1 MANLALQTTQ
11 APGFSQSF
19 LSDQPAHFRSWASAV
34 LLLAALLFL
43 LRLGDRSF
51 WGSESRWGEITREM
65 QLTGNYFWPTI
76 NGEVYYDK
84 PLLSY
89 WLIAATTYLTGELN
103 ELTVRLPSAVAGLL
117 GVALLMAL
125 TRQLYGDRTAIL
137 AGFILATCF
146 SYVFWSRVASADIEN
161 VAGVLAALT
170 LYFRNQERPTGWW
183 VVGLWLIMSVTSLT
197 KGLLGFV
204 LPLLVIGSYSLLA
217 DGWRNLAQKIRHGP
231 LKARLGWFVTQNRWF
246 FNYKTLLAMGVAV
259 CVYAL
264 PFAISAALMGSNIG
278 PSTVVR
284 ENFTRF
290 FEPFDHRGPFYL
302 YTYAIFELM
311 APWCL
316 FLPAA
321 LIGIHAK
328 PEGRSDRFVLAY
340 FWATF
345 VFFTLS
351 GSRRDYYLLPILPA
365 AAIMVARLF
374 SAPWKA
380 WVSRISWLMN
390 VGFFLLV
397 CSVALLAVIGAIGL
411 FVPAVR
417 PEPFINL
424 PPLVERT
431 LWVGFFTFTLMLIV
445 AVITYRN
452 LRPERI
458 ALSVSFQ
465 VYLFLLFLFVF
476 AWPNFDM
483 FRGEK
488 AFADTVRAK
497 LNEDLSRLVLY
508 RTSSR
513 GLAGVVYYLSAKK
526 PLAEYSDNAELAR
539 HIAKDPD
546 SWIVVLSRHLP
557 SLPGGA
563 TIEARSKDL
572 RWQKGDDES
581 DYVLVRYVQK
591 ETQNEIK

>member
-1 MANLALQTTQ
+1 MMIERQSSRGA
-11 APGFSQSF
+11 FS
-19 LSDQPAHFRSWASAV
+19 R
-34 LLLAALLFL
+34 
-43 LRLGDRSF
+43 
-51 WGSESRWGEITREM
+51 T
-65 QLTGNYFWPTI
+65 
-76 NGEVYYDK
+76 
-84 PLLSY
+84 SY
-89 WLIAATTYLTGELN
+89 
-103 ELTVRLPSAVAGLL
+103 
-117 GVALLMAL
+117 
-125 TRQLYGDRTAIL
+125 
-137 AGFILATCF
+137 

-161 VAGVLAALT
+161 VTGVLAALT

-183 VVGLWLIMSVTSLT
+183 VIGLWLIMAVTSLT

-217 DGWRNLAQKIRHGP
+217 DGWRQLTQKFRHGP
-231 LKARLGWFVTQNRWF
+231 LKAWLAWLVTENRWF

-284 ENFTRF
+284 ENITRF

-321 LIGIHAK
+321 LIAIHAK
-328 PEGRSDRFVLAY
+328 PEGRNDRFVLAY

-365 AAIMVARLF
+365 TAIIVARFF

-380 WVSRISWLMN
+380 WIGRLSWLMN

-397 CSVALLAVIGAIGL
+397 FSVAVLVVISAIGL

-431 LWVGFFTFTLMLIV
+431 LWIGFFTFVLMLIV
-445 AVITYRN
+445 ALITYRD

-458 ALSVSFQ
+458 AVSVSLQ

-476 AWPNFDM
+476 AWPNFDL

-488 AFADTVRAK
+488 TFADTVRTK

-513 GLAGVVYYLSAKK
+513 GLAGFIYYLSAKK
-526 PLAEYSDNAELAR
+526 PLTQYSDSAELAR
-539 HIAKDPD
+539 HIANDPD
-546 SWIVVLSRHLP
+546 FWIVALGRHLP
-557 SLPGGA
+557 SLPAGA
-563 TIEARSKDL
+563 TIEARSKDF
-572 RWQKGDDES
+572 RWQKSDDEG
-581 DYVLVRYVQK
+581 DYVLVRYAQK
-591 ETQNEIK
+591 DKPNTK

>member
-1 MANLALQTTQ
+1 
-11 APGFSQSF
+11 
-19 LSDQPAHFRSWASAV
+19 
-34 LLLAALLFL
+34 
-43 LRLGDRSF
+43 
-51 WGSESRWGEITREM
+51 M

-89 WLIAATTYLTGELN
+89 WLIAATAYLTGDLN
-103 ELTVRLPSAVAGLL
+103 ELTVRLPSALAGLL
-117 GVALLMAL
+117 GVALLMVL
-125 TRQLYGDRTAIL
+125 TRQIYDDRTAVL
-137 AGFILATCF
+137 AGSILATSY

-161 VAGVLAALT
+161 VTGVLAALT

-183 VVGLWLIMSVTSLT
+183 VIGLWLIMAVTSLT

-217 DGWRNLAQKIRHGP
+217 DGWRQLTQKFRHGP
-231 LKARLGWFVTQNRWF
+231 LKAWLAWLVTENRWF
-246 FNYKTLLAMGVAV
+246 FNYRTLLAMGVAV

-284 ENFTRF
+284 ENITRF

-321 LIGIHAK
+321 LIAIHAK
-328 PEGRSDRFVLAY
+328 PEGRNDRFVLAY

-365 AAIMVARLF
+365 TAIIVARFF

-380 WVSRISWLMN
+380 WIGRLSWLMN

-397 CSVALLAVIGAIGL
+397 FSVAVFVVISAIGL

-431 LWVGFFTFTLMLIV
+431 LWIGFFTFVLMLIV
-445 AVITYRN
+445 ALITYRD

-458 ALSVSFQ
+458 ALSVSLQ

-476 AWPNFDM
+476 AWPNFDL

-488 AFADTVRAK
+488 TFADTVRTK

-513 GLAGVVYYLSAKK
+513 GFSRIYL
-526 PLAEYSDNAELAR
+526 
-539 HIAKDPD
+539 
-546 SWIVVLSRHLP
+546 LP
-557 SLPGGA
+557 FR
-563 TIEARSKDL
+563 E
-572 RWQKGDDES
+572 
-581 DYVLVRYVQK
+581 
-591 ETQNEIK
+591 ETAHAIFR